1 MQDTIHIEHFLTI
14 GAILFS
20 IGIAI
25 VLVKKNIIAILMG
38 IELMFNAANINLVA
52 LSQYDAAQ
60 IEGQILTL
68 FIVII
73 AAAEAAIALAI
84 IVKVVRSYQTTDI
97 DELNKLKG

>member
-1 MQDTIHIEHFLTI
+1 M
-14 GAILFS
+14 FS

>member
-1 MQDTIHIEHFLTI
+1 
-14 GAILFS
+14 
-20 IGIAI
+20 
-25 VLVKKNIIAILMG
+25 VKKNIIAILMG